1 MSLLQPLAR
10 VGGLNF
16 RHTFFL
22 LLLLTG
28 CKQELPREPAIGEAY
43 AGPGSLAIRQDIGQQ
58 SPVVATVTSGARAMN
73 SRDACNLFTTWAKS
87 GRPAKPFKIL
97 PGKRE
102 EPTRAW
108 ITMRVRTGGFRIQ
121 G

>member
-16 RHTFFL
+16 RLTFFL

-58 SPVVATVTSGARAMN
+58 SPVVATVRAIS
-73 SRDACNLFTTWAKS
+73 SRSRSRCRWRSL
-87 GRPAKPFKIL
+87 
-97 PGKRE
+97 
-102 EPTRAW
+102 
-108 ITMRVRTGGFRIQ
+108 
-121 G
+121 